1 MIKIKNTLIETDL
14 VYVNSYVISNKVYL
28 LLYDEHD
35 GKLIEMPYNNYVQ
48 RNYRVK
54 LKEST

>member
-1 MIKIKNTLIETDL
+1 MTTDL
-14 VYVNSYVISNKVYL
+14 VYVNSYVINNKVYL

-54 LKEST
+54 LKESV